1 MKHVV
6 SISLGASDR
15 DHQVRET
22 FGEET
27 VLIERRGTDGDK
39 VKARQ
44 LIRSLD
50 GQVDAFGLGGTDLY
64 IVAGKK
70 RYTFRESAA
79 LAACAVKTPL
89 VDGSGLKNTLER
101 RVVRHLTEDCGW
113 KLAGRRA
120 LVVCAVDRFGL
131 AEALTQAGC
140 KTVFG
145 DLLFGLGLPIPMR
158 SLRGLDLLARLV
170 APVIT
175 QFPVS
180 WFYPTGAEQSAR
192 QPRFTQYFTDSEIV
206 AGDFHFIKRYM
217 PDDMTGKII
226 ITNTVT
232 ARDKTMLS
240 KAGVEW
246 LVTTTPEFNGRSF
259 GTNVLEAVL
268 VALSPNAA
276 GSLTPQAYTHLLDQL
291 DIRPRVEKLSE

>member
-6 SISLGASDR
+6 SISLGDSKR
-15 DHQVRET
+15 DHRVQET
-22 FGEET
+22 FGENT
-27 VLIERRGTDGDK
+27 IIIERRGTDGDK
-39 VKARQ
+39 EKARR
-44 LIRSLD
+44 LIHALD
-50 GQVDAFGLGGTDLY
+50 GQVDAFGMGGTDLY

-79 LAACAVKTPL
+79 LAACAVKTPI

-101 RVVRHLTEDCGW
+101 RVVRYLTEKCGW
-113 KLAGRRA
+113 HLAGRRA
-120 LVVCAVDRFGL
+120 LIVCAVDRFGL

-145 DLLFGLGLPIPMR
+145 DLMFGLGLPWPIR
-158 SLRGLDLLARLV
+158 TLHGLDRLARLV
-170 APVIT
+170 APIIT
-175 QFPVS
+175 QCPVS
-180 WFYPTGAEQSAR
+180 WFYPVGEEQSKR
-192 QPRFTQYFTDSEIV
+192 QPRFTKYFAQSDII

-217 PDDMTGKII
+217 PDDMDGKII

-232 ARDKTMLS
+232 AEDKKMLS
-240 KAGVEW
+240 QAGVEW

-268 VALSPNAA
+268 VALSGEQSKP
-276 GSLTPQAYTHLLDQL
+276 LTPQAYIRLLDEL
-291 DIRPRVEKLSE
+291 NICPRVEKLSR